1 MSTYVLELS
10 CTLLSISLWK
20 IVKCGPI
27 ARSMKF
33 PFEQVVYHHCTSYG
47 FPQHFDYIFIM
58 YSEYTIYTLHTHY
71 ATYVFPI
78 YSICIAICT
87 TDSQLYFNKYKICVQ
102 NKCALCTLYTVVCTY
117 SIHIAIVYLPSQE
130 QRIWRALVK

>member
-1 MSTYVLELS
+1 
-10 CTLLSISLWK
+10 
-20 IVKCGPI
+20 
-27 ARSMKF
+27 
-33 PFEQVVYHHCTSYG
+33 
-47 FPQHFDYIFIM
+47 M
-58 YSEYTIYTLHTHY
+58 YSEYTIYILHTQY

-78 YSICIAICT
+78 YSLYIAH
-87 TDSQLYFNKYKICVQ
+87 TDSQSYFDKSKICVQ